1 MRRRIKLG
9 NQIYEIEILK
19 IQDNLLKVIVN
30 DKEFYF
36 SLKENEEPQSLSKE
50 EIEKIISFSKDSI
63 LKEKKKNLDLPDKV
77 LKSPLAGQ
85 ISEVFVKEGDC
96 VKINQK
102 LLTIISMKMENEILS
117 EIEGKI
123 KEIKVKKGQIVSKDD
138 ILILFE

>member
-1 MRRRIKLG
+1 MRKRIKLG

>member
-9 NQIYEIEILK
+9 NQTYEIEILK

-85 ISEVFVKEGDC
+85 ISEVFVKESDC

>member
-1 MRRRIKLG
+1 MKRRIKLG

-19 IQDNLLKVIVN
+19 IQDNLLKVVVN

-36 SLKENEEPQSLSKE
+36 SLKENEDPQSLSKE
-50 EIEKIISFSKDSI
+50 EIEKIISFSKENI
-63 LKEKKKNLDLPDKV
+63 LKEKKKASDIPDKV
-77 LKSPLAGQ
+77 LKSPLSGQ
-85 ISEVFVKEGDC
+85 VSGVFVKEGDC